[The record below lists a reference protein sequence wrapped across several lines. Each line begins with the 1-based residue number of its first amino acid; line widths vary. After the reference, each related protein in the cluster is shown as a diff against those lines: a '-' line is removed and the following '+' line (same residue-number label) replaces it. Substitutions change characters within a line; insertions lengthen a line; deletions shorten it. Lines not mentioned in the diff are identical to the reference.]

1 MTRCDSIIC
10 RGVGPSS
17 HLSSD
22 FFVLAW
28 TWDAVVFRDS
38 IPWEMTEAKP
48 GLGPG
53 GEEEEKH
60 RVLFHR
66 DNVLS
71 APGIREELNWSRI
84 GTV

>member
-1 MTRCDSIIC
+1 
-10 RGVGPSS
+10 
-17 HLSSD
+17 
-22 FFVLAW
+22 
-28 TWDAVVFRDS
+28 VFSDS

-66 DNVLS
+66 DNLLS
-71 APGIREELNWSRI
+71 APGIREESNWCRI
-84 GTV
+84 GSVEFTTLCRMFAEVRQILIVFVAAAIA

>member
-1 MTRCDSIIC
+1 MTRWDSIIC
-10 RGVGPSS
+10 LGVGPSS
-17 HLSSD
+17 HFSSD

-53 GEEEEKH
+53 GGGGEEEEKH

-66 DNVLS
+66 DKVLR
-71 APGIREELNWSRI
+71 AAGIREESN
-84 GTV
+84 